1 MLPDAQH
8 IAGQATTG
16 VTPLERIRKIGPVLG
31 RGSCVHARQY
41 YSRQINIPHF
51 TNAYI

>member
-41 YSRQINIPHF
+41 YYKANQYP
-51 TNAYI
+51 